1 MTARGRGKYK
11 EHEEGK
17 SKEVMMRKLPSE
29 VNYRNGERET
39 ERKNRIKKGAIELTD
54 NCHDLIYHQES
65 NHLFSNT
72 LW

>member
-39 ERKNRIKKGAIELTD
+39 EGKNRIKK
-54 NCHDLIYHQES
+54 
-65 NHLFSNT
+65 
-72 LW
+72 